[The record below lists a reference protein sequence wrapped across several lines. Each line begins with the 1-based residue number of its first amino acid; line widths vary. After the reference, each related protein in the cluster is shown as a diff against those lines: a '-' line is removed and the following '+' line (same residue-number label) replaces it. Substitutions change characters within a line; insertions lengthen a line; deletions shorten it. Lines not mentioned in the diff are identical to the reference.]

1 MRKPAKTPQL
11 PPSRGAASSR
21 IVMSLALA
29 VSAGAVWWS
38 TGGAKDFSFARDG
51 APTLETRVAA
61 LTSELS
67 ELKAET
73 AKLRERQDDT
83 SGELLQLRASL
94 SGAETGL
101 ATLRTAADESEARRR
116 DTADKIESN
125 IAMLKRL
132 TIRLREAQEDTA
144 GQLGGLQATAANNQI
159 GIDELR
165 ASTGD
170 MRQQIAR
177 IEIARDA
184 TSSIGRP
191 HRTHRV
197 RRAVRA
203 PETGPQLSQP
213 FLAQWPGLVPTGRN

>member
-1 MRKPAKTPQL
+1 MRKPNKTPDH
-11 PPSRGAASSR
+11 PPGRGTTSSR
-21 IVMSLALA
+21 MVMSLALA
-29 VSAGAVWWS
+29 ASAGVIWWS
-38 TGGAKDFSFARDG
+38 SGGAKSFSFASDG

-61 LTSELS
+61 LTSEFN

-73 AKLRERQDDT
+73 AKLHERQNDT

-101 ATLRTAADESEARRR
+101 TTLRTATDESEARRR

-132 TIRLREAQEDTA
+132 TIRLRTAQEDSA
-144 GQLGGLQATAANNQI
+144 AELGSLQATTANNEI
-159 GIDELR
+159 GLAELR

-177 IEIARDA
+177 IEMARDA

-191 HRTHRV
+191 HKIHRV

-203 PETGPQLSQP
+203 AEAAPQPSQP